1 MSAETEDRGQLVLV
15 AALALALVLVSLGVA
30 YLQLGYHEDVRPP
43 DQEPA
48 AQLEAVLER
57 SLDDT
62 AAEVP
67 DRYGWDDRTEA
78 VQALRDE
85 LNETSDQLE
94 TSRLEAGHVYR
105 ITLNETRTDHWT
117 SANCPRGPDRQFGTC
132 EAVDGVAVQERT
144 DRTHVLAA
152 AFDLSMTT
160 PDGEISVTVV
170 IEPRVEQ

>member
-1 MSAETEDRGQLVLV
+1 MSRATDDRGQLVLV
-15 AALALALVLVSLGVA
+15 TALALALVLVSLGVA

-57 SLDDT
+57 TLDET

-67 DRYGWDDRTEA
+67 DTYGWDDRTEA
-78 VQALRDE
+78 VQAVRDE
-85 LNETSDQLE
+85 LNDTNDHLE
-94 TSRLEAGHVYR
+94 TSRLDAGHVYH
-105 ITLNETRTDHWT
+105 IALNETRTDRWVST
-117 SANCPRGPDRQFGTC
+117 NCPRGPDRQFGTC
-132 EAVDGVAVQERT
+132 ETIDGVAVQERT
-144 DRTHVLAA
+144 DRTHILAA
-152 AFDLSMTT
+152 AFDFTMTT